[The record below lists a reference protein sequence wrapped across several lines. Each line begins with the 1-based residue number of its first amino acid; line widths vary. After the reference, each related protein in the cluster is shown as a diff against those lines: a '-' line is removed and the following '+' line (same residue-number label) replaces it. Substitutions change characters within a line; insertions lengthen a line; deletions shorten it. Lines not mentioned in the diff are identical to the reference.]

1 MLLKVNGEVPRVQAN
16 GEVPHVQGNGEV
28 PHVRVAA
35 LQSRQAEAGQPK
47 VASEPW
53 CVRTRA
59 DRVSREVEE
68 QKGVSQPDANHPAR
82 WVRF

>member
-1 MLLKVNGEVPRVQAN
+1 MLLKVNGEVPHVQAN

-53 CVRTRA
+53 GVRTRSGPLSFA
-59 DRVSREVEE
+59 FGVEE
-68 QKGVSQPDANHPAR
+68 QKIKKFTA
-82 WVRF
+82 

>member
-47 VASEPW
+47 VASELW
-53 CVRTRA
+53 GVRTRSGPLSFA
-59 DRVSREVEE
+59 FGVEE
-68 QKGVSQPDANHPAR
+68 QKIKKFTA
-82 WVRF
+82 

>member
-1 MLLKVNGEVPRVQAN
+1 MLLKVNGEVPHVQAN

-47 VASEPW
+47 VASEPCT
-53 CVRTRA
+53 CVLSLA
-59 DRVSREVEE
+59 DES
-68 QKGVSQPDANHPAR
+68 KNKK
-82 WVRF
+82 